1 MLKKLIMVMARRIGV
16 RGSLSAHYFITTAVL
31 AVLVAAGLWVAQVYV
46 MKAGTVST
54 ANIDARSH
62 VAEYSRLLRDAV
74 WRCEAELKAYAV
86 SNDPADYEILRR
98 HLLDTFSQANLLS
111 GNEWIKLQAVA
122 STQALVGN
130 LRLLIAAIDQLHHLR
145 ANAKSWS
152 NGQQDA
158 TVLKQDVQPL
168 LDKIWNG
175 VLSIDQS
182 IEAAAARDL
191 SVLTNVLHVI
201 TLGLWLLALLLLL
214 TIGFGYVYLNR
225 TVLRPIAQ
233 LTHALHA
240 EAAGAEGIELPPPDK
255 VETREL
261 VDAFLGMRR
270 QVHARQIA
278 LEYQAL
284 HDALTGL
291 PNRTLLQDRLQQVVL
306 AASRDN
312 RPLALIMMDLDRFKE
327 INDTLGH
334 HVGDRVLQ
342 QVGERLA
349 EVLRESDTVARL
361 GGDEFALLLPNAHEQ
376 HALNL
381 AHKIVTTLEQS
392 FTVDH
397 HHLSVGAS
405 LGIAIFPQHGD
416 SAQALIQRADVAMY
430 VAKRKNSGYALYD
443 VGQDQHSEG
452 RLALVNDLR
461 IALQNG
467 GLELHYQPKQN
478 IRSGKLTGFEAL
490 LRWRHPHRGHV
501 TPDEIIPIA
510 EQTGLIKP
518 LTHWVMNTA
527 LAQCAAWQRAGLE
540 LTIAVNLSVW
550 NLHDRDFD
558 QVVAG
563 LLAQWEVPAQYLE
576 LEITESAMVADPDME
591 MLNRLHAIGVRLA
604 VDDYGTGFSSLAYLK
619 SMPLT
624 DIKIDKSFVT
634 DMTVDDNDAVIVR
647 STIDLAHNLGRKVVA
662 EGVETKEIWDLL
674 EILRCDTAQ
683 GYYISPPI
691 PAADLD
697 RWIAE
702 SPWGISMRLAVRA

>member
-1 MLKKLIMVMARRIGV
+1 MLKKLILSVARRIGA
-16 RGSLSAHYFITTAVL
+16 RGSLSAHYFITAAVL
-31 AVLVAAGLWVAQVYV
+31 AVLVAAGLWAAQVYV
-46 MKAGTVST
+46 MQAGAVST
-54 ANIDARSH
+54 ANIDQRNH
-62 VAEYSRLLRDAV
+62 VVERSRLLRDAV
-74 WRCEAELKAYAV
+74 WRSDSALKAYIV
-86 SNDPADYEILRR
+86 SNEPSDYSVLR
-98 HLLDTFSQANLLS
+98 HQLQDTLDQANQLS
-111 GNEWIKLQAVA
+111 DNAWISAQAA
-122 STQALVGN
+122 STVQTLVKN
-130 LRLLIAAIDQLHHLR
+130 LRQLIAVTDDLR
-145 ANAKSWS
+145 HSRADATSRS
-152 NGQQDA
+152 NGFQDVM
-158 TVLKQDVQPL
+158 VLKQSVQPL
-168 LDKIWNG
+168 FNQIWYG
-175 VLSIDQS
+175 VLSIDQA
-182 IEAAAARDL
+182 IESAAGRDL
-191 SVLTNVLHVI
+191 GVLTNVVQVI

-233 LTHALHA
+233 LTRALHA
-240 EAAGAEGIELPPPDK
+240 EAVGAEGVELPSPDK

-270 QVHARQIA
+270 QVHARQVA

-306 AASRDN
+306 AAGRDN

-349 EVLRESDTVARL
+349 AVLRESDTVARL

-381 AHKIVTTLEQS
+381 ARKIVTMLERS
-392 FTVDH
+392 FSVDH
-397 HHLSVGAS
+397 HQLSVGAS

-430 VAKRKNSGYALYD
+430 VAKRKNCGYALYD

-461 IALQNG
+461 GALLND

-478 IRSGKLTGFEAL
+478 IRSGMLTGFEAL
-490 LRWRHPHRGHV
+490 LRWRHPQRGSV
-501 TPDEIIPIA
+501 TPDEVIPIA

-518 LTHWVMNTA
+518 LTYWVLNTA

-540 LTIAVNLSVW
+540 LTVAVNLSVW

-563 LLAQWEVPAQYLE
+563 LLAQWEVPARYLE

-591 MLNRLHAIGVRLA
+591 MLNRLHAIGVKLA

-619 SMPLT
+619 NMPLT

-683 GYYISPPI
+683 GFYISPPI
-691 PAADLD
+691 PAGELE
-697 RWIAE
+697 RWLQE
-702 SPWGISMRLAVRA
+702 SPWGLTRRQAVSA

>member
-1 MLKKLIMVMARRIGV
+1 MLKKLSVALGRRIGA
-16 RGSLSAHYFITTAVL
+16 RGSLSAHYFITTAGL
-31 AVLVAAGLWVAQVYV
+31 AVLVAVGLWVAQVYV
-46 MKAGTVST
+46 MKAGAVSA
-54 ANIDARSH
+54 ANIDARYRVTES
-62 VAEYSRLLRDAV
+62 SRLLRDAI
-74 WRCEAELKAYAV
+74 WRCEAEQKAYAV
-86 SNDPADYEILRR
+86 SNEPADYAMLRR
-98 HLLDTFSQANLLS
+98 HLLNTLDQAKNLS
-111 GNEWIKLQAVA
+111 GNEWISLQAAVPV
-122 STQALVGN
+122 QALAGN
-130 LRLLIAAIDQLHHLR
+130 LRQLIATLDHLQDQR
-145 ANAKSWS
+145 D
-152 NGQQDA
+152 GRQDA
-158 TVLKQDVQPL
+158 VVLKRDVQPL
-168 LDKIWNG
+168 LDKLWHD
-175 VLSIDQS
+175 VLSIDQA
-182 IEAAAARDL
+182 IEAAADRDL
-191 SVLTNVLHVI
+191 NVLTNVLHVI

-306 AASRDN
+306 AAARDN

-342 QVGERLA
+342 QVGARLA

-381 AHKIVTTLEQS
+381 ARKIVTTLERS
-392 FTVDH
+392 FSVEH
-397 HHLSVGAS
+397 HQLSVGAS

-416 SAQALIQRADVAMY
+416 SAQSLIQRADVAMY

-443 VGQDQHSEG
+443 VGQDRHSEG

-461 IALQNG
+461 GALQNG
-467 GLELHYQPKQN
+467 GLALHYQPKQN

-490 LRWRHPHRGHV
+490 LRWEHPQRGAV

-518 LTHWVMNTA
+518 LTHWVLDNA

-540 LTIAVNLSVW
+540 LTVAVNLSVW

-563 LLAQWEVPAQYLE
+563 LLAQWEVPARYLE

-591 MLNRLHAIGVRLA
+591 MLHRLHAIGVRLA

-624 DIKIDKSFVT
+624 DIKIDKSFVI

-697 RWIAE
+697 RWMAE
-702 SPWGISMRLAVRA
+702 SPWGISERLAERA